1 MQVET
6 LFYGE
11 RPTLLSLQRYLTP
24 SAGVYVA
31 LFGICVHI
39 LYHRKTRH
47 LFDQGDYH
55 VCIIYGARYTSSHKR
70 GAYSPGLERAA
81 TVIYLINKSV
91 VHEVLHFTAY
101 LFFISSSVAA
111 DELVVSR
118 INKYLPTAQSLT

>member
-1 MQVET
+1 MLPFSAYVST
-6 LFYGE
+6 FY
-11 RPTLLSLQRYLTP
+11 
-24 SAGVYVA
+24 
-31 LFGICVHI
+31 
-39 LYHRKTRH
+39 
-47 LFDQGDYH
+47 
-55 VCIIYGARYTSSHKR
+55 IIAKR
-70 GAYSPGLERAA
+70 GIFLIRAIIMFALSTAHVILHLINVGHMSPGLERAA